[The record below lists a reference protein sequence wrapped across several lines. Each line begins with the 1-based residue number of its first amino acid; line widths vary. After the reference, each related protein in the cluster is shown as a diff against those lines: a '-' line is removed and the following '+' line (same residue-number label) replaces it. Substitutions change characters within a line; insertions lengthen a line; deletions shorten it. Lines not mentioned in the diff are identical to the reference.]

1 MSNQPNK
8 KPTIAT
14 RTARPQTIGGAMGGL
29 LRMFGARASDADL
42 AARWD
47 EVMGPEIAAVA
58 QIAAIRKNRDNKY
71 TIAIRP
77 ANPAFALQLS
87 YQADEITTR
96 INKYFGRDAVAK
108 ISFRK

>member
-8 KPTIAT
+8 FNN
-14 RTARPQTIGGAMGGL
+14 RLARPQTIGGAIGGL

-47 EVMGPEIAAVA
+47 EIMGPEIAA
-58 QIAAIRKNRDNKY
+58 IARLAALRKTRDNKY
-71 TIAIRP
+71 VVAIRP

-87 YQADEITTR
+87 YSADEITAR
-96 INKYFGRDAVAK
+96 INKYFGYAAVEK

>member
-1 MSNQPNK
+1 MSNQPDKDK
-8 KPTIAT
+8 KIFT
-14 RTARPQTIGGAMGGL
+14 RASRPLSIGGAMGGL

-47 EVMGPEIAAVA
+47 EIMGAEIANVA
-58 QIAAIRKNRDNKY
+58 RLAAIRKTRAGGYNVVL
-71 TIAIRP
+71 RP

-87 YQADEITTR
+87 YMADDITKK
-96 INKYFGRDAVAK
+96 INRYFGRDAVEK

>member
-1 MSNQPNK
+1 
-8 KPTIAT
+8 
-14 RTARPQTIGGAMGGL
+14 MGGL
-29 LRMFGARASDADL
+29 LRIFGARASDADL

-47 EVMGPEIAAVA
+47 EIMGPEIATVA
-58 QIAAIRKNRDNKY
+58 QIAAIRKNRENKY

-77 ANPAFALQLS
+77 VNPAFTLQLS
-87 YQADEITTR
+87 YQADEITAR